1 MSIYQH
7 YSVPSKEK
15 FPVAE
20 FDAIV
25 KEMELKLASID
36 NIGILPYNLRKELT
50 ESELETML
58 KNIDINNDN
67 LVYIVGVYKDILNKF
82 KSLKRK

>member
-36 NIGILPYNLRKELT
+36 HIGILPYNLRKELT
-50 ESELETML
+50 ESELDTML
-58 KNIDINNDN
+58 NNIDINHDN
-67 LVYIVGVYKDILNKF
+67 LIYLVGVYRDILNK
-82 KSLKRK
+82 LKNLRK

>member
-36 NIGILPYNLRKELT
+36 HIGILPYNLRKELT
-50 ESELETML
+50 ESELDTML
-58 KNIDINNDN
+58 NNIDINHDN
-67 LVYIVGVYKDILNKF
+67 LVYLVAVYRDILNK
-82 KSLKRK
+82 LKNLRK

>member
-1 MSIYQH
+1 MSVYQH
-7 YSVPSKEK
+7 HSAPSKEK

-67 LVYIVGVYKDILNKF
+67 LLYLVGAYKDILNKF
-82 KSLKRK
+82 KNLKRK

>member
-36 NIGILPYNLRKELT
+36 HIGILPYNLRKELT
-50 ESELETML
+50 ESELDTML
-58 KNIDINNDN
+58 NNIDINHDN
-67 LVYIVGVYKDILNKF
+67 LIYLVAVYRDILNK
-82 KSLKRK
+82 LKNLRK